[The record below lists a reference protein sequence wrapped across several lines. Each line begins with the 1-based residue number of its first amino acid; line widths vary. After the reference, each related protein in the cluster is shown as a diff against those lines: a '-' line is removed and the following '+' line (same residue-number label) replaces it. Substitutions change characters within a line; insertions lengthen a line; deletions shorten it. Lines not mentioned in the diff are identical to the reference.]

1 MFYKSP
7 YCHIPFFS
15 QTPAGL
21 RMLNPLKKPCF
32 RPSIF
37 SRDPCVDSPSS
48 SPAREPN
55 APAFFDYNA
64 PPTQAL
70 PHIFEPTSANSA
82 RVSRPTKAAAA
93 PNVVK
98 KKNAPIKASTSKII
112 HPRRKLCHK
121 RFTYHLT
128 ITRPG
133 LRRKGPR
140 FHDPAKIRREK
151 AVAALNELK
160 IVAVET
166 MQADGMT
173 DEDRIFLKQLEEL
186 RLNQLRD
193 HTLGDAREIVARAEA
208 LGPKRELEHAERERQ
223 AAMRLEGN
231 ARRKKEEEEF
241 RRLEELCRQEEERRR
256 QEEEKRRQEEER
268 RRRQE
273 EEKRRQDE
281 ARRRLEESRRRAE
294 EQARLR
300 AQRERELQAKREAFR
315 KALEE
320 AERRAREQA
329 EQRLR
334 EEAQRQERQRQ
345 EELRRNQAQADIV
358 AFFQLYDA
366 KWQEL
371 KLSKKLTS
379 VMLCEMPWPIFQQS
393 CTSPDDISRRSMEEF
408 IFHPLRPGMELKSR
422 KDRLKIEILRFHP
435 DKFNSN
441 IVRKLRE
448 CDREKA
454 IEIAGAL
461 ARMLTHMMAEEIQNE
476 TGL

>member
-1 MFYKSP
+1 
-7 YCHIPFFS
+7 
-15 QTPAGL
+15 
-21 RMLNPLKKPCF
+21 MLNPLKMPCF

-82 RVSRPTKAAAA
+82 RVSRPAKTATAPKVAKQKKAS
-93 PNVVK
+93 
-98 KKNAPIKASTSKII
+98 IKASTSKII
-112 HPRRKLCHK
+112 HPRRKHCYK

-128 ITRPG
+128 LTRPG
-133 LRRKGPR
+133 LGRKSPR
-140 FHDPAKIRREK
+140 FHSPAKLRREK

-160 IVAVET
+160 VVAVET

-173 DEDRIFLKQLEEL
+173 DEDRIFLIQLEEL
-186 RLNQLRD
+186 RLNQLRS

-208 LGPKRELEHAERERQ
+208 LGPKRELEHAERDRQ

-241 RRLEELCRQEEERRR
+241 RRLEELRRQEEERRRQEEKRRQEEERRR
-256 QEEEKRRQEEER
+256 QEEEKRRQEE
-268 RRRQE
+268 
-273 EEKRRQDE
+273 
-281 ARRRLEESRRRAE
+281 ARRKLEESRRHAE

-300 AQRERELQAKREAFR
+300 AQRERELQARREAFR
-315 KALEE
+315 KAQEE

-371 KLSKKLTS
+371 KLSKNLTS
-379 VMLCEMPWPIFQQS
+379 VMLCEMPWPIFQQG

-422 KDRLKIEILRFHP
+422 KDRLKVEILRFHP

-441 IVRKLRE
+441 IVHKLRE

-454 IEIAGAL
+454 IEIAGEL

>member
-1 MFYKSP
+1 MFYTAP
-7 YCHIPFFS
+7 YRHIPFFS
-15 QTPAGL
+15 QTPTGF
-21 RMLNPLKKPCF
+21 RMLNTTKKSRF

-37 SRDPCVDSPSS
+37 SRDPSPYVDSPSS
-48 SPAREPN
+48 SPASQPN
-55 APAFFDYNA
+55 APTFFDYNA
-64 PPTQAL
+64 PPAQAL
-70 PHIFEPTSANSA
+70 PHIFQPTSANTA
-82 RVSRPTKAAAA
+82 HMSRPTKNAA
-93 PNVVK
+93 PPKVFK
-98 KKNAPIKASTSKII
+98 KKNASTKASASKII
-112 HPRRKLCHK
+112 HPRRKHGHK

-140 FHDPAKIRREK
+140 FHNPAKLRREK
-151 AVAALNELK
+151 AAAALNNLK
-160 IVAVET
+160 NVAIET
-166 MQADGMT
+166 MQADDMT

-186 RLNQLRD
+186 RLDQLRR

-208 LGPKRELEHAERERQ
+208 LGPKRELEHAERDRQ
-223 AAMRLEGN
+223 AAMRLEEN
-231 ARRKKEEEEF
+231 ARRQKEEEES
-241 RRLEELCRQEEERRR
+241 RRLEELRRQEEERQRL
-256 QEEEKRRQEEER
+256 EEEKRRQEE
-268 RRRQE
+268 
-273 EEKRRQDE
+273 
-281 ARRRLEESRRRAE
+281 ARRRMEESRRRAAE
-294 EQARLR
+294 RARLR

-315 KALEE
+315 KAQEE

-345 EELRRNQAQADIV
+345 EELRRNKAQADIV

-379 VMLCEMPWPIFQQS
+379 VMLCEMPWPIFQQG
-393 CTSPDDISRRSMEEF
+393 CTSADDISRHSMEEF

-422 KDRLKIEILRFHP
+422 KDRLKIEMLRFHP

-454 IEIAGAL
+454 TEIAGAL
-461 ARMLTHMMAEEIQNE
+461 ARMLTDMLTEEIQKE
-476 TGL
+476 TGP

>member
-1 MFYKSP
+1 MFNKP
-7 YCHIPFFS
+7 FRHIPFIA
-15 QTPAGL
+15 QTPAGFRTL
-21 RMLNPLKKPCF
+21 RLPKKPRF

-37 SRDPCVDSPSS
+37 SPSPCIDSPLS
-48 SPAREPN
+48 SPARAPN

-64 PPTQAL
+64 PPAQAL
-70 PHIFEPTSANSA
+70 PRIFQPTSANPV
-82 RVSRPTKAAAA
+82 RVSRPTKNTAA
-93 PNVVK
+93 PKVAK
-98 KKNAPIKASTSKII
+98 KASIKASTSKII
-112 HPRRKLCHK
+112 HPRRKHWPK
-121 RFTYHLT
+121 RLTYHLT
-128 ITRPG
+128 LTRPG

-140 FHDPAKIRREK
+140 FHNPAKLKREK
-151 AVAALNELK
+151 GAAALDDLK
-160 IVAVET
+160 NVAIET
-166 MQADGMT
+166 MQVDGMT
-173 DEDRIFLKQLEEL
+173 DEDRIFLKQLQAL
-186 RLNQLRD
+186 QVDQLRK
-193 HTLGDAREIVARAEA
+193 HRLGDAREIVARAEES
-208 LGPKRELEHAERERQ
+208 GPKRELEHAERDRQ
-223 AAMRLEGN
+223 AVLRLEDS

-241 RRLEELCRQEEERRR
+241 RRLEELRRQEEERRR
-256 QEEEKRRQEEER
+256 QEEEKRREEE
-268 RRRQE
+268 
-273 EEKRRQDE
+273 
-281 ARRRLEESRRRAE
+281 ARRRAE

-300 AQRERELQAKREAFR
+300 AQRERELQAKREALR
-315 KALEE
+315 KAQEE

-334 EEAQRQERQRQ
+334 EEAQRQERLRQ
-345 EELRRNQAQADIV
+345 EELRRNNAQADII

-422 KDRLKIEILRFHP
+422 KDRLKMEILRFHP

-461 ARMLTHMMAEEIQNE
+461 ARMLTRMMAEEIQKE
-476 TGL
+476 SGQ

>member
-1 MFYKSP
+1 
-7 YCHIPFFS
+7 
-15 QTPAGL
+15 
-21 RMLNPLKKPCF
+21 MLKRSKKPHF

-37 SRDPCVDSPSS
+37 SRNPSPCVDSPSS
-48 SPAREPN
+48 SPTREPN

-64 PPTQAL
+64 PPAQGL
-70 PHIFEPTSANSA
+70 PHIFQPASANTA
-82 RVSRPTKAAAA
+82 RVRRPTKNLAA
-93 PNVVK
+93 PKVF
-98 KKNAPIKASTSKII
+98 KKNAPTKVSTSKII
-112 HPRRKLCHK
+112 HPRRKLWHK

-140 FHDPAKIRREK
+140 FHNLAKLRREK
-151 AVAALNELK
+151 AAAALNNIK
-160 IVAVET
+160 NVAIET
-166 MQADGMT
+166 MQVDGMN

-186 RLNQLRD
+186 RLDQLRR
-193 HTLGDAREIVARAEA
+193 HTLGDAREILARAEA
-208 LGPKRELEHAERERQ
+208 LGPQRELEHAERDRQ
-223 AAMRLEGN
+223 AALRLEEN
-231 ARRKKEEEEF
+231 ARRQKEEEEL
-241 RRLEELCRQEEERRR
+241 RRQEEERRR
-256 QEEEKRRQEEER
+256 QEEEKRRQEEA

-273 EEKRRQDE
+273 EI
-281 ARRRLEESRRRAE
+281 RRRAE

-300 AQRERELQAKREAFR
+300 EQRERELQAKREAFR
-315 KALEE
+315 KAQEE

-345 EELRRNQAQADIV
+345 EDLRRKAAEADII

-379 VMLCEMPWPIFQQS
+379 VMLCEMPWPIFQQG
-393 CTSPDDISRRSMEEF
+393 CASPDDISRHSMEEF

-422 KDRLKIEILRFHP
+422 KDRLKVEILRFHP
-435 DKFNSN
+435 DKFNSG

-448 CDREKA
+448 CDREMA
-454 IEIAGAL
+454 IEIVGAL
-461 ARMLTHMMAEEIQNE
+461 ARILTDMMAEEVRKE
-476 TGL
+476 TAL